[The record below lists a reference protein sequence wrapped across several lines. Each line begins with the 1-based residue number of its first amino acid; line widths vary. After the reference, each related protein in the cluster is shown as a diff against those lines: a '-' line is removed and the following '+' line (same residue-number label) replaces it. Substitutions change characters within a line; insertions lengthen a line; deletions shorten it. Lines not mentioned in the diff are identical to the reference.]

1 MESTVKE
8 RLVSFINHIGITQA
22 AFQRKCNLSA
32 GYINNMVNS
41 IGAAKLESILSEYPQ
56 LNRRWL
62 LTGEGQMLNNS
73 GAPSITQTNYNGNNN
88 YIVGNANAQDVDYVE
103 AEELPAECAP
113 IVPTHLTKSPEVDVL
128 KAVESA
134 ERGLEISPIVA
145 YGMDIRMWYRVKD
158 NAMAPYYEVG
168 DMLALSPY
176 EQGSEKVIPGKIYV
190 VDTNSNGMVVRKL
203 FPVSG
208 GYNAKAVNREEFPEF
223 EIEKN
228 EIIRIFR
235 VIMVARM

>member
-1 MESTVKE
+1 MKGTVKE
-8 RLVSFINHIGITQA
+8 RLMQFIKAKHMTVRSFESTCNMCNGYVSSI
-22 AFQRKCNLSA
+22 RK
-32 GYINNMVNS
+32 S
-41 IGAAKLESILSEYPQ
+41 IGVEKLQEINRAFPE
-56 LNRRWL
+56 LNREWL
-62 LTGEGQMLNNS
+62 LYGEGQMLNNS
-73 GAPSITQTNYNGNNN
+73 GAQTITQTNYNGNNN
-88 YIVGNANAQDVDYVE
+88 YIVGNANSQDVDYVE

-176 EQGSEKVIPGKIYV
+176 EQGAEKVIPGKIYV

>member
-1 MESTVKE
+1 
-8 RLVSFINHIGITQA
+8 
-22 AFQRKCNLSA
+22 
-32 GYINNMVNS
+32 
-41 IGAAKLESILSEYPQ
+41 
-56 LNRRWL
+56 
-62 LTGEGQMLNNS
+62 MLNSS
-73 GAPSITQTNYNGNNN
+73 GAQAITQTNYNGNNN
-88 YIVGNANAQDVDYVE
+88 YIVGNSNAQDVDYVE

-176 EQGSEKVIPGKIYV
+176 EQGAEKVIPGKIYV